1 MTLARTEA
9 SSGTARACFALAN
22 LLIALVAHGASAE
35 GGADPLARKILA
47 DLIAYPSSQDR
58 DGSAGVARYAAD
70 QLLKAGFSAEDV
82 QVVGP
87 SDSASGVLARYRGR
101 GEREP
106 VIVLA
111 HLDVVSARR
120 EDWSLEPFVLTEKDG
135 YFYGRGSTDNK
146 AGAATL
152 LANFIRL
159 RREGY
164 EPSRDFVLILTGDE
178 ETDMESIG
186 YFVSEHRD
194 EIDAE
199 FALNSDGGGVH
210 TEDGKPVAFLVQ
222 AAEKVYLTLRAE
234 VANPGGHSSLPRDD
248 NAIYELA
255 EALLRLQAFRFPV
268 SLNEVTRNYFAQASR
283 FREPALAASMVALAE
298 DRATR
303 DDIARLDS
311 SVMLRAMMRTTCV
324 ATQLEGGHAENA
336 LPQMAAATINC
347 RVLPQDSTDEV
358 IASVERALGN
368 GEIQLSVAD
377 EYVASPPSPLTPSLM
392 KIITELS
399 AGVFPGV
406 PVIADMSTGAT
417 DGLYLR
423 NAGIP
428 TYGVSALGRD
438 PNDVRA
444 HGRDERVR
452 IDDFERAVEYW
463 YRLLRAL

>member
-1 MTLARTEA
+1 MAFARTA
-9 SSGTARACFALAN
+9 PTSTISRTCLALAS
-22 LLIALVAHGASAE
+22 LLIALLAHTAAAKE
-35 GGADPLARKILA
+35 GADPLAREILA
-47 DLIAYPSSQDR
+47 DLIAFPSSQDR

-70 QLLKAGFSAEDV
+70 RLLEAGFPAEDV
-82 QVVGP
+82 QVMGP
-87 SDSASGVLARYRGR
+87 SPSASGVLARYRGR

-111 HLDVVSARR
+111 HLDVVSALRK
-120 EDWSLEPFVLTEKDG
+120 DWSLEPFVLTEKDG

-164 EPSRDFVLILTGDE
+164 EPPRDFILMLTGDE
-178 ETDMESIG
+178 ETDMQSVR
-186 YFVSEHRD
+186 YFVDEHRD
-194 EIDAE
+194 EIDAA

-210 TEDGKPVAFLVQ
+210 TEDGKPVAFVVQ
-222 AAEKVYLTLRAE
+222 AAEKVYMTLRVE
-234 VANPGGHSSLPRDD
+234 VTNSGGHSSLPRDD

-255 EALLRLQAFRFPV
+255 EALMRLHGFRFPI
-268 SLNEVTRNYFAQASR
+268 SLNEVTRNYFIQSSR
-283 FREPALAASMVALAE
+283 FQEPRMAASMIALAE

-303 DDIARLDS
+303 GDIARLDS

-336 LPQMAAATINC
+336 LPQMAAAVINC
-347 RVLPQDSTDEV
+347 RVLPQDSADEV
-358 IASVERALGN
+358 IASVKRALGN
-368 GEIQLSVAD
+368 DEIKLSVTS
-377 EYVASPPSPLTPSLM
+377 EYLASPPSPLTPSLM
-392 KIITELS
+392 KSITEL
-399 AGVFPGV
+399 AAAIFPDV

-417 DGLYLR
+417 DGLHLR

-428 TYGVSALGRD
+428 TYGVSALGED
-438 PNDVRA
+438 PDDVRA

-452 IDDFERAVEYW
+452 IGDFDRAVEYW

>member
-1 MTLARTEA
+1 
-9 SSGTARACFALAN
+9 
-22 LLIALVAHGASAE
+22 
-35 GGADPLARKILA
+35 
-47 DLIAYPSSQDR
+47 
-58 DGSAGVARYAAD
+58 
-70 QLLKAGFSAEDV
+70 
-82 QVVGP
+82 
-87 SDSASGVLARYRGR
+87 
-101 GEREP
+101 
-106 VIVLA
+106 
-111 HLDVVSARR
+111 
-120 EDWSLEPFVLTEKDG
+120 
-135 YFYGRGSTDNK
+135 
-146 AGAATL
+146 
-152 LANFIRL
+152 
-159 RREGY
+159 
-164 EPSRDFVLILTGDE
+164 
-178 ETDMESIG
+178 
-186 YFVSEHRD
+186 
-194 EIDAE
+194 
-199 FALNSDGGGVH
+199 
-210 TEDGKPVAFLVQ
+210 
-222 AAEKVYLTLRAE
+222 
-234 VANPGGHSSLPRDD
+234 
-248 NAIYELA
+248 
-255 EALLRLQAFRFPV
+255 
-268 SLNEVTRNYFAQASR
+268 
-283 FREPALAASMVALAE
+283 
-298 DRATR
+298 
-303 DDIARLDS
+303 
-311 SVMLRAMMRTTCV
+311 MMRTTCV